1 MPNAIVL
8 GAGMV
13 GSVMA
18 WDLAR
23 DDDFTVTV
31 ADRSDSALAAARAR
45 NPERISA
52 ITLDLSDLA
61 AVRKAI
67 EPFDIV
73 LGAAA
78 SHLGYDLLRTVIE
91 AGKNYADI
99 SFMPQDALD
108 HDELARSKGVTA
120 VVDCGV
126 APGMSNLLC
135 GRAVAALDECDELEI
150 YVGGLPVERR
160 WPFQY
165 KAGFAPADVIEEYTR
180 PSRIVEAG
188 EVVVR
193 EALSEPELM
202 DLPGVGT
209 VEAFNTDG
217 LRSIADTLDVPNMKE
232 KTLRYPGHIEIMRI
246 LRAMGLFSKDPIEV
260 GGQRIVPLE
269 VTSALMFPM
278 WTYEEGEADLTVMR
292 VRGSGLLEGVATS
305 ITWDL
310 LDYYDPATSATSM
323 SRTTAFP
330 CAIIARLIARGELD
344 RPGVAPPELLGHDEE
359 LVERVLAELLARG
372 VRYETTIE
380 SIDD

>member
-18 WDLAR
+18 WDLAS
-23 DDDFTVTV
+23 DSEFSVTV
-31 ADRSDSALAAARAR
+31 ADRSEEALARTK
-45 NPERISA
+45 ERSPDRLE
-52 ITLDLSDLA
+52 TVVLDLADLD
-61 AVRKAI
+61 AVKQAI

-91 AGKNYADI
+91 CGKNYADI
-99 SFMPQDALD
+99 SFMSEDAMD
-108 HDELARSKGVTA
+108 HDELAKANDVTA

-135 GRAVAALDECDELEI
+135 GRAVEALDECSGLEI

-160 WPFQY
+160 WPFEY

-180 PSRIVEAG
+180 PSRIVENG
-188 EVVVR
+188 EMVVR
-193 EALSEPELM
+193 AALTEPELM

-217 LRSIADTLDVPNMKE
+217 LRSIAETLDVPNMKE
-232 KTLRYPGHIEIMRI
+232 KTLRYPGHIELMRV
-246 LRAMGLFSKDPIEV
+246 LREMGLFSKEPIEV
-260 GGQRIVPLE
+260 GGQMVVPLE
-269 VTSALMFPM
+269 VTQKLMFPM

-292 VRGSGLLEGVATS
+292 VTGAGIKDGVETRV
-305 ITWDL
+305 TWDL
-310 LDYYDPATSATSM
+310 LDYYDPITNATSM
-323 SRTTAFP
+323 ARTTAFP
-330 CAIIARLIARGELD
+330 CAIMARLIARGELS

-372 VRYETTIE
+372 VQYETTIE
-380 SIDD
+380 SVGD

>member
-23 DDDFTVTV
+23 DDDFNVAI
-31 ADRSDSALAAARAR
+31 ADRSEDALARAKARD
-45 NPERISA
+45 PRIETL
-52 ITLDLSDLA
+52 TLDLSDLD
-61 AVRKAI
+61 AVKKAI

-78 SHLGYDLLRTVIE
+78 SHLGYELLRTVIE
-91 AGKNYADI
+91 AGKSYADI
-99 SFMPQDALD
+99 SFMPEDALD
-108 HDELARSKGVTA
+108 HDELARANGVTC

-135 GRAVAALDECDELEI
+135 GRAVAALDACDDLEI

-160 WPFQY
+160 WPFEY

-180 PSRIVEAG
+180 PSRIVEGG

-217 LRSIADTLDVPNMKE
+217 LRSIADTLDIPNMKE

-246 LRAMGLFSKDPIEV
+246 LRAMGLFSKEPIEV
-260 GGQRIVPLE
+260 GGQTVVPLE
-269 VTSALMFPM
+269 VTQALMFPM
-278 WTYEEGEADLTVMR
+278 WSYEPGEADLTVMR
-292 VRGSGLLEGVATS
+292 VTGAGILDGVATR

-310 LDYYDPATSATSM
+310 LDYYDPATNATSM

-330 CAIIARLIARGELD
+330 CAIFARMIARGELN
-344 RPGVAPPELLGHDEE
+344 RPGVAPPELLGHDQA
-359 LVERVLAELLARG
+359 LVERVLTELHERG

-380 SIDD
+380 SVGV

>member
-1 MPNAIVL
+1 MFNAIVL

-18 WDLAR
+18 RDLAQ
-23 DDDFTVTV
+23 DAEFDVTIV
-31 ADRSDSALAAARAR
+31 DRSADALARAKALD
-45 NPERISA
+45 PDRIKTA
-52 ITLDLSDLA
+52 VLDLSDLDAVKA
-61 AVRKAI
+61 AIA
-67 EPFDIV
+67 PCDIV

-99 SFMPQDALD
+99 SFMPEDAMD
-108 HDELARSKGVTA
+108 HDELAKAKGVTA

-160 WPFQY
+160 WPFEY

-180 PSRIVEAG
+180 PSRIVEGG

-217 LRSIADTLDVPNMKE
+217 LRSIADTLEIENMKE
-232 KTLRYPGHIEIMRI
+232 KTLRYPGHIEIMRV
-246 LRAMGLFSKDPIEV
+246 LRAMGLFSKEPIEV
-260 GGQRIVPLE
+260 GGQMVVPLE
-269 VTSALMFPM
+269 VTQKLMFPM

-292 VRGSGLLEGVATS
+292 VSGSGVLDGIETR

-310 LDYYDPATSATSM
+310 LDYYDAATGATSM

-330 CAIIARLIARGELD
+330 CAIFARMIARGELQ
-344 RPGVAPPELLGHDEE
+344 RPGVAPPELLGHDKA
-359 LVERVLAELLARG
+359 LVERVLGELMERG
-372 VRYETTIE
+372 VRYETVIE
-380 SIDD
+380 SVG

>member
-1 MPNAIVL
+1 MHNAIVL

-18 WDLAR
+18 RDLAR
-23 DDDFTVTV
+23 DDEFSVTI
-31 ADRSDSALAAARAR
+31 ADRSPGALADAKARSKE
-45 NPERISA
+45 PLT
-52 ITLDLSDLA
+52 TLEIDLSDPD
-61 AVRKAI
+61 AVKKAI
-67 EPFDIV
+67 APFDIV

-78 SHLGYDLLRTVIE
+78 SHLGYGLLRTVIE

-99 SFMPQDALD
+99 SFMPEDALD
-108 HDELARSKGVTA
+108 HDGLAKDMGVTA

-135 GRAVAALDECDELEI
+135 GRAAAALDECTDLEI

-165 KAGFAPADVIEEYTR
+165 KAGFAPADVIEEYMR
-180 PSRIVEAG
+180 PSRIVEG
-188 EVVVR
+188 GDVVIR

-246 LRAMGLFSKDPIEV
+246 LRAMGLFSKEPVVV
-260 GGQRIVPLE
+260 GGQMVVPLE
-269 VTSALMFPM
+269 LTSALMFPM

-292 VRGSGLLEGVATS
+292 VSGSGFLDGVATK

-310 LDYYDPATSATSM
+310 LDYYDPATNATSM

-330 CAIIARLIARGELD
+330 CAIIARLIARGELQ
-344 RPGVAPPELLGHDEE
+344 RPGVAPPELLGHDEA

-372 VRYETTIE
+372 VRYETSIE
-380 SIDD
+380 SVE